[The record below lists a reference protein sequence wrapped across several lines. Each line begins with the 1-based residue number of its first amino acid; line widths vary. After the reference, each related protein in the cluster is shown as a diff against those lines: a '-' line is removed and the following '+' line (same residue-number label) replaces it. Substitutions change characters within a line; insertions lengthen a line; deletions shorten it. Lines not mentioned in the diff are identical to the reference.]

1 MRYPYGPTS
10 ADLEEYPLFVKTVSA
25 VVLAGSLLMAPS
37 ALASDPGE
45 TPAGDSAATATPA
58 GVCADEPPMET
69 PFLGWGDPGNY
80 LLAPGGD
87 FENGGEGWA
96 LSGGATLES
105 GSSPEGWGTS
115 LNLPEDATAL
125 SPPICV
131 ADGYTHGRMFGQ
143 AVGDDRR
150 PKARV
155 EVEVLYSSGEDDS
168 DDVRVNADW
177 DATGRVRFDVDEY
190 VLDPVTGTDTI
201 QLLLSGEGKSNALL
215 DQVYIDPTHR
225 H

>member
-1 MRYPYGPTS
+1 
-10 ADLEEYPLFVKTVSA
+10 
-25 VVLAGSLLMAPS
+25 
-37 ALASDPGE
+37 
-45 TPAGDSAATATPA
+45 
-58 GVCADEPPMET
+58 MEN

-80 LLAPGGD
+80 FLAPGGD
-87 FENGGEGWA
+87 FENGAEGWA

-115 LNLPEDATAL
+115 LNLPKDATAL

-143 AVGDDRR
+143 ALGDNRR
-150 PKARV
+150 PKAQV
-155 EVEVLYSSGEDDS
+155 EVEVLYSSGKAVS
-168 DDVRVNADW
+168 DDVRVQANW
-177 DATGRVRFDVDEY
+177 DATRSFSFDEAEY

-201 QLLLSGEGKSNALL
+201 QLLLTGDGATDALL